1 MSERVLG
8 QNPANGKLVLAKDGR
23 FGPYVTEADPEPVSA
38 DSSGQAEPV
47 APPKRGAKKAPVVKQ
62 RTTLLTI
69 VLALVSL
76 GAVIDAIVPLLYRRS
91 TYDITHPIVLG
102 GAIVVGLLGIAG
114 VVGLWLWKRWGLYL
128 FVASVIG
135 SIAVGLMIY
144 PSMVAA
150 FHALIPLLILGYGLA
165 KDNALAKFD

>member
-1 MSERVLG
+1 MAKSAS
-8 QNPANGKLVLAKDGR
+8 QHKPAPRKTVPQQPEATTGKKSG
-23 FGPYVTEADPEPVSA
+23 
-38 DSSGQAEPV
+38 SGQGQSNKNKQGSKSAQGKGQP
-47 APPKRGAKKAPVVKQ
+47 ASKR
-62 RTTLLTI
+62 RSTLLTI

-76 GAVIDAIVPLLYRRS
+76 GAVLDAIVPLLYRRT
-91 TYDITHPIVLG
+91 TYDISHPLVLG

-128 FVASVIG
+128 FVASVVG

-150 FHALIPLLILGYGLA
+150 FHAVIPLLILGYGLA
-165 KDNALAKFD
+165 KDNAVAHFE